1 MIRILLADDQDIFR
15 EGLAA
20 MLSIEPDLEIVGA
33 ANQGQEAIALA
44 KTLQPQVILMDVR
57 MPICD
62 GVQATREIH
71 EHYPWIRILVLTTF
85 DDDKYIFTIASGWG
99 TWLFVKAN
107 ACVRNCGGDS
117 FCSSRL

>member
-71 EHYPWIRILVLTTF
+71 
-85 DDDKYIFTIASGWG
+85 
-99 TWLFVKAN
+99 
-107 ACVRNCGGDS
+107 
-117 FCSSRL
+117 